1 MISSISINCCIN
13 YKGLAPVL
21 IFGMITVGMIRVI
34 PVSAITISSDTAIY
48 SSTAQQRVLCYMTE
62 SCQNILSDERIETL
76 LIDGTF
82 KTAPL
87 PFKQVFKVF
96 PSLSFATVIIIKI
109 T

>member
-1 MISSISINCCIN
+1 MSKEN
-13 YKGLAPVL
+13 K
-21 IFGMITVGMIRVI
+21 
-34 PVSAITISSDTAIY
+34 
-48 SSTAQQRVLCYMTE
+48 RVLCYMTE

-96 PSLSFATVIIIKI
+96 PSFSVLDFIEGFVFHFHTLPSL
-109 T
+109 